1 MINFKLNKI
10 KYTFKLMPIAIVMT
24 CLVSY
29 HPKAGQTVENRGTL
43 KIQGVETTLTSI
55 PTAEDQTGAAADEF
69 IGRLKKGGEILKTT
83 T

>member
-10 KYTFKLMPIAIVMT
+10 KNTFKLMPIAIVMT

-29 HPKAGQTVENRGTL
+29 HPKVGQTVENKGTL
-43 KIQGVETTLTSI
+43 KIQGVETPVKSI
-55 PTAEDQTGAAADEF
+55 LTAEDQAAMTADKF

>member
-43 KIQGVETTLTSI
+43 KIQGVETTVTSI
-55 PTAEDQTGAAADEF
+55 LTAEDQAGTAADEI
-69 IGRLKKGGEILKTT
+69 IGRLKKGGKIL
-83 T
+83 

>member
-1 MINFKLNKI
+1 MINFKLNKM
-10 KYTFKLMPIAIVMT
+10 KNTFKLMPIAIVMT

-29 HPKAGQTVENRGTL
+29 HPKSGQTDENKGTL

-55 PTAEDQTGAAADEF
+55 PIDEDQTGAAADEF